1 MKRRFFIMVLALL
14 ALFTCSCEQKQQRPE
29 RPTYEKITSSELE
42 YGSIETGTI
51 PGNYIY
57 QIVQFSSYSLLLKY
71 HIPTGTA
78 STVCQDPF
86 CTHNNISCPFAISAS
101 SMASIGDVI
110 YYSIRINDQ
119 TYIRSYNGD
128 SMKIEDLYTS
138 NGVLSRLFTYNYY
151 LYFSEKLPASAPNE
165 YKTTIYRLDTQ
176 SGYLE
181 TIDCGHESATIY
193 EIKDGKIIWKNHNKY
208 FSTDLD
214 GDCEATFDLVN
225 RQWGNYIYRSEMN
238 VEGQV
243 TWFNFS
249 MKLYRKDLSSKEET
263 IVAEDIG
270 PCYFYGDKII
280 YFKPEKS
287 PEVFITMDG
296 MDYYDYFGGNVYVM
310 NLDGSDNRLLCHV
323 DNCVISGMSG
333 DRNNELVCGD
343 WVGILTE
350 CLYDGPNGLE
360 LTGTDMLIVN
370 VITGEYKLIR
380 YNPFE

>member
-1 MKRRFFIMVLALL
+1 MKLQKLAIIIAALVLLI
-14 ALFTCSCEQKQQRPE
+14 CSCQPKQSSKPN
-29 RPTYEKITSSELE
+29 YEKITSSTLND
-42 YGSIETGTI
+42 GSIETGTV

-57 QIVQFSSYSLLLKY
+57 QIAQFSSYSLLLKY

-86 CTHNNISCPFAISAS
+86 CSHNNISCPFAISAS
-101 SMASIGDVI
+101 GMASIGDVL
-110 YYSIRINDQ
+110 YFSARINDQ
-119 TYIRSYNGD
+119 THIRAYSGD
-128 SMKIEDLYTS
+128 SMKIEDIYIS

-151 LYFSEKLPASAPNE
+151 LYFSEKLPASVPNE

-214 GDCEATFDLVN
+214 GDCEEVFDLAN
-225 RQWGNYIYRSEMN
+225 RQWGNYIYRSETN
-238 VEGQV
+238 VDEPV

-249 MKLYRKDLSSKEET
+249 MKLYRKDLVSKEET
-263 IVAEDIG
+263 VVAEDIG

-280 YFKPEKS
+280 YFKPVNN
-287 PEVFITMDG
+287 PEVFISMDG
-296 MDYYDYFGGNVYVM
+296 IDYYDYFGGNVYVM

-323 DNCVISGMSG
+323 DDCVISGLSG

-343 WVGILTE
+343 WIGILTE

-370 VITGEYKLIR
+370 VVTGEYKFIQ
-380 YNPFE
+380 YNPYE